1 MDNHKK
7 TKSTHLF
14 IQLKFLSLSFNMC
27 ARKIHR
33 ESLVF
38 VCDPG
43 FLSNVCAGPA
53 SSAYGN
59 TGYGVS
65 SPGILNLKFF
75 AYKPTY
81 PIFRLRGPI

>member
-1 MDNHKK
+1 MKNHKK
-7 TKSTHLF
+7 TRSPYLF

-53 SSAYGN
+53 SAAYGN
-59 TGYGVS
+59 TGHGVS
-65 SPGILNLKFF
+65 SPVEFCELV
-75 AYKPTY
+75 
-81 PIFRLRGPI
+81 